1 MAFTVVIEE
10 CAELLTTLSL
20 PDFYEEVM
28 LRTGYLKMLEEKD
41 DVEARTRAE
50 NVRELKSSILAYMEN
65 TDTPTLAGFFGRD
78 RPLYRH

>member
-65 TDTPTLAGFFGRD
+65 TDTPTLAGF
-78 RPLYRH
+78 LE